1 MGNCSPDSPT
11 PPIAMANDN
20 TQSTPIWRDDRF
32 WKVALQ
38 VLTVV
43 AVLGV
48 LALLLGN
55 LSRNMQ
61 QKGIQF
67 GFNFLRNPANFGI
80 GESLLTYSPAEP
92 YFKALFVG
100 LVNTLRVML
109 AGIVLTTIVGIAAG
123 IASFSDNWLVRQISW
138 VYVEIVRN
146 TPLLLQLFFWYFA
159 VFFGLPV
166 PEAQVQWLNSIYL
179 SKAGIYLP
187 WPPNTPGAWMW
198 LVVLVAG
205 AIAAAI
211 LWQWR
216 IKLIIDRGES
226 GNPQLYTLIAMG
238 AIALGILVFGLGWQV
253 PRAIAP
259 GQVEGGLRLSLEF
272 SALLAG
278 LVFYTGAFVA
288 EIVRAGIQSVSR
300 GQWEAARS
308 LGLHPSLV
316 MRLVVFPQ
324 ALRVMIPSLNSQY
337 QNLAKNSSLGFAIA
351 YPEIYSVSNTTYNQT
366 GKPIEVFVLIM
377 VAYLII
383 NTTISLIMNQLN
395 RAVQLKER

>member
-1 MGNCSPDSPT
+1 MV
-11 PPIAMANDN
+11 NDK

-38 VLTVV
+38 VL
-43 AVLGV
+43 AIFFFFGV
-48 LALLLGN
+48 LALLLAN
-55 LSRNMQ
+55 LNRNMQ

-80 GESLLTYSPAEP
+80 GESLMTYSPSEP

-109 AGIVLTTIVGIAAG
+109 AGIVLTTLVGIAAG
-123 IASFSDNWLVRQISW
+123 IASFSENWLVRQISW

-166 PEAQVQWLNSIYL
+166 PEEKIQWLNAIYL

-187 WPPNTPGAWMW
+187 WPPNTAGAGMW
-198 LVVLVAG
+198 LGVLISG
-205 AIAAAI
+205 AIAAI
-211 LWQWR
+211 FLWKWR
-216 IKLIIDRGES
+216 IKLMVDRGES
-226 GNPQLYTLIAMG
+226 GNPQLYTLFGMG
-238 AIALGILVFGLGWQV
+238 AIALLILAFGLGWQA

-272 SALLAG
+272 SALLVG

-308 LGLHPSLV
+308 LGLHPGLV

-377 VAYLII
+377 AAYLVI
-383 NTTISLIMNQLN
+383 NTTISLLMNQLN

>member
-1 MGNCSPDSPT
+1 
-11 PPIAMANDN
+11 MANDN

-55 LSRNMQ
+55 LNRNMQ

-80 GESLLTYSPAEP
+80 GESLLTYSPSEP

-138 VYVEIVRN
+138 VYVEVVRN

-166 PEAQVQWLNSIYL
+166 PEAPIEWLDAIYL

-187 WPPNTPGAWMW
+187 WPPNTAGSWMW
-198 LVVLVAG
+198 LVVLIVG
-205 AIAAAI
+205 AIAAVV

-216 IKLIIDRGES
+216 IKLMVDRGES
-226 GNPQLYTLIAMG
+226 GNPQLYTLIGMG
-238 AIALGILVFGLGWQV
+238 AIALGILVFGWGWQV

-300 GQWEAARS
+300 GQWDAARS
-308 LGLHPSLV
+308 LGLHPGLV

-383 NTTISLIMNQLN
+383 NTTISLVMNQLN